1 MQEMWK
7 TFFSSG
13 SFIPHGHC
21 YLWHTPL
28 VWLHVASDSIIAL
41 AYFSIPITLVYFIS
55 KREDLPFN
63 WIFALFG
70 AFIVACGITHLLELW
85 TLWHPT
91 YWLSGTMKAITALFS
106 FATAI
111 LLLDLIPQALA
122 LPSPAQLESA
132 NQLLEA
138 EIVERQLAEAA
149 LQKAKE
155 ELEIRVEERTAEL
168 KSQTQHLEFANRL
181 LGSEIVERQ
190 LAEAALQKAKEELEI
205 RVEERTAELKCQ
217 AQQLNQALCELQQAQ
232 SKLIHSEKMSSLGQ
246 LVAGVAHEI
255 NNPINFI
262 YGNLTHTREYA
273 DSLLEVVNIYQE
285 QYPNPLPTV
294 QEKIESV
301 DLGFIIS
308 DLPKILIS
316 MKNGAERIFG
326 IVKSLRIFSRHDEA
340 EMKLA
345 DIHEGIES
353 TLMILQSRLNA
364 KPGLW
369 SIQVLKEYANLPKI
383 ECYPG
388 QLNQVFMNIMANA
401 IDALEDDGHNK
412 SIEAN
417 EANPRLIKISTKLL
431 DSEMVEI
438 RITNNGPEITESV
451 IEQLFNPFFTTKP
464 VGKGTGLGLSIG
476 YQIITVRHKG
486 ELQCISAPGK
496 GAEFIIKIPTSLQS
510 TFKKP
515 QTT

>member
-21 YLWHTPL
+21 YLWQTPL

-41 AYFSIPITLVYFIS
+41 AYFSIPITLIYFIS
-55 KREDLPFN
+55 KREDLPFD
-63 WIFALFG
+63 WIFAMFG
-70 AFIVACGITHLLELW
+70 GFIVACGITHIFEVW

-91 YWLSGTMKAITALFS
+91 YWLSGTMKAITAVIS

-111 LLLDLIPQALA
+111 LLVDLIPQALA

-132 NQLLEA
+132 NRLLEA
-138 EIVERQLAEAA
+138 EIVDRQLAEAA
-149 LQKAKE
+149 LKKAKEELETRVEERTAELKSQTQQLELTNRLLASEIVDRQLAEAALKKAKE

-168 KSQTQHLEFANRL
+168 KSQTQQLE
-181 LGSEIVERQ
+181 
-190 LAEAALQKAKEELEI
+190 
-205 RVEERTAELKCQ
+205 
-217 AQQLNQALCELQQAQ
+217 QALSELQQAQ
-232 SKLIHSEKMSSLGQ
+232 SKLIQSEKMSSLGQ

-262 YGNLTHTREYA
+262 YANVTHAREYA
-273 DSLLEVVNIYQE
+273 DTLLELVNIYQE
-285 QYPNPLPTV
+285 QYPNPLPTLK
-294 QEKIESV
+294 EKIQSV
-301 DLGFIIS
+301 DLDFIIY

-316 MKNGAERIFG
+316 MKNGAERILG

-345 DIHEGIES
+345 DVHEGIDS

-364 KPGLW
+364 KPGLGK
-369 SIQVLKEYANLPKI
+369 IQIIKEYSNLPQI

-388 QLNQVFMNIMANA
+388 QLNQVFMNILANA
-401 IDALEDDGHNK
+401 IDALEDDSHSE
-412 SIEAN
+412 SIAGN
-417 EANPRLIKISTKLL
+417 EANRRLIKISTKLS
-431 DSEMVEI
+431 DSEVVEI
-438 RITNNGPEITESV
+438 RISNNGPEITESV
-451 IEQLFNPFFTTKP
+451 RNQLFNPFFTTKP

-476 YQIITVRHKG
+476 YQIITIRHKG

-496 GAEFIIKIPTSLQS
+496 GAEFIIQIPISLQ
-510 TFKKP
+510 
-515 QTT
+515 

>member
-55 KREDLPFN
+55 KRQDLPFD
-63 WIFALFG
+63 WIFGLFG
-70 AFIVACGITHLLELW
+70 AFIVACGLTHIFELW

-91 YWLSGTMKAITALFS
+91 YWLSGTMKAITAFIS

-111 LLLDLIPQALA
+111 LLVDLIPQALA

-149 LQKAKE
+149 LQQAKE

-181 LGSEIVERQ
+181 LASEIVDRQ
-190 LAEAALQKAKEELEI
+190 LAEAALQQAKEELEI
-205 RVEERTAELKCQ
+205 RVEERTAELTFQ
-217 AQQLNQALCELQQAQ
+217 TQQLEQALSELKQAQ
-232 SKLIHSEKMSSLGQ
+232 SKLIQSEKMSSLGQ

-262 YGNLTHTREYA
+262 YGNITHTRQYA
-273 DSLLEVVNIYQE
+273 NSLLELVNLYQE
-285 QYPNPLPTV
+285 QYPNPLPIVHET
-294 QEKIESV
+294 IESV
-301 DLGFIIS
+301 DLDFIIS
-308 DLPKILIS
+308 DLPKILTS
-316 MKNGAERIFG
+316 MKNGAERILG

-340 EMKLA
+340 ERKLA
-345 DIHEGIES
+345 DIHEGIDS

-369 SIQVLKEYANLPKI
+369 SIQVIKEYGTLPKI

-388 QLNQVFMNIMANA
+388 QLNQVFMNIIANA
-401 IDALEDDGHNK
+401 IDALEEDCHSA
-412 SIEAN
+412 SIAAN
-417 EANPRLIKISTKLL
+417 EANPRMIKISTKLL
-431 DSEMVEI
+431 DSEVVEI
-438 RITNNGPEITESV
+438 RISNNGPEITESV
-451 IEQLFNPFFTTKP
+451 RNHLFNPFFTTKP
-464 VGKGTGLGLSIG
+464 VGKGIGLGLSIG
-476 YQIITVRHKG
+476 YQIITVRHQG
-486 ELQCISAPGK
+486 ELQCISAPGQ
-496 GAEFIIKIPTSLQS
+496 GAEFIIKIPISLQ
-510 TFKKP
+510 
-515 QTT
+515 

>member
-55 KREDLPFN
+55 KRQDLPFN
-63 WIFALFG
+63 WIFAMFG
-70 AFIVACGITHLLELW
+70 AFIVACGITHIFEVW

-91 YWLSGTMKAITALFS
+91 YWLSGTMKAITALIS

-111 LLLDLIPQALA
+111 LLVDLMPQALA

-132 NQLLEA
+132 NRLLEAEIVERQLAEVAIQKAKEELEIRVEERTAELKSQTQHLEFANRLLAA

-168 KSQTQHLEFANRL
+168 KSQTQQLE
-181 LGSEIVERQ
+181 Q
-190 LAEAALQKAKEELEI
+190 ALS
-205 RVEERTAELKCQ
+205 ELK
-217 AQQLNQALCELQQAQ
+217 QAQ
-232 SKLIHSEKMSSLGQ
+232 SNLIHSEKMSSLGQ

-262 YGNLTHTREYA
+262 YGNITHTREYA
-273 DSLLEVVNIYQE
+273 NSLVELVNLYQE
-285 QYPNPLPTV
+285 QYPNPLPIV
-294 QEKIESV
+294 QEKIKSV
-301 DLGFIIS
+301 DLYFIIS
-308 DLPKILIS
+308 DLPKILTS

-345 DIHEGIES
+345 DIHEGIDS

-369 SIQVLKEYANLPKI
+369 SIQVIKEYGNLPKI

-388 QLNQVFMNIMANA
+388 QLNQVFMNIIANA
-401 IDALEDDGHNK
+401 IDALEDDSHSE
-412 SIEAN
+412 SIAAN
-417 EANPRLIKISTKLL
+417 EAHPRIIKISTKLL
-431 DSEMVEI
+431 DSEVVEI
-438 RITNNGPEITESV
+438 RISNNGPEITESV
-451 IEQLFNPFFTTKP
+451 MKHLFNPFFTTKP

-476 YQIITVRHKG
+476 YQIITVRHQG
-486 ELQCISAPGK
+486 ELQCISAPGQ
-496 GAEFIIKIPTSLQS
+496 GAEFIIKIPISLQ
-510 TFKKP
+510 
-515 QTT
+515 

>member
-1 MQEMWK
+1 MLEMWK
-7 TFFSSG
+7 TFFTSG
-13 SFIPHGHC
+13 PFIPHGHC

-28 VWLHVASDSIIAL
+28 VWLHLASDSIIAL

-55 KREDLPFN
+55 KREDLPFD

-70 AFIVACGITHLLELW
+70 AFIVACGITHIFELW
-85 TLWHPT
+85 TLWYPT
-91 YWLSGTMKAITALFS
+91 YWLSGTMKAITAVIS

-111 LLLDLIPQALA
+111 LLVDLMPQALA

-132 NQLLEA
+132 NRLLEAEIIERQLAEVALQKAKEELEIRVEERTAELQSQTQHLEFANRLLAA

-149 LQKAKE
+149 LQRAKE

-168 KSQTQHLEFANRL
+168 KSQTQQLE
-181 LGSEIVERQ
+181 
-190 LAEAALQKAKEELEI
+190 
-205 RVEERTAELKCQ
+205 
-217 AQQLNQALCELQQAQ
+217 QALSEVKQAQ
-232 SKLIHSEKMSSLGQ
+232 SNLIHSEKMSSLGQ

-262 YGNLTHTREYA
+262 YGNITHTGQYA
-273 DSLLEVVNIYQE
+273 NSLLELVNLYQE
-285 QYPNPLPTV
+285 QYPNPIPIV
-294 QEKIESV
+294 QEKIESI
-301 DLGFIIS
+301 DLDFIIS

-316 MKNGAERIFG
+316 MINGAERIFG

-340 EMKLA
+340 EMKVA
-345 DIHEGIES
+345 DIHEGIDS

-364 KPGLW
+364 KPGLAN
-369 SIQVLKEYANLPKI
+369 IQVIKEYGNLPRI

-388 QLNQVFMNIMANA
+388 QLNQVFMNILANA
-401 IDALEDDGHNK
+401 IDALEDDSHSE
-412 SIEAN
+412 SIAVN
-417 EANPRLIKISTKLL
+417 EANCHLIKISTKLL
-431 DSEMVEI
+431 DSEVVEI
-438 RITNNGPEITESV
+438 RISNNGPEISESV
-451 IEQLFNPFFTTKP
+451 RNQLFNPFFTTKP

-496 GAEFIIKIPTSLQS
+496 GAEFIIKIPISLQ
-510 TFKKP
+510 
-515 QTT
+515 

>member
-21 YLWHTPL
+21 YLWQTQL

-55 KREDLPFN
+55 KRQDLPFD

-70 AFIVACGITHLLELW
+70 AFIVACGITHIFELW

-91 YWLSGTMKAITALFS
+91 YWLSGTMKAITALIS

-111 LLLDLIPQALA
+111 LLVDLMPQALA

-132 NQLLEA
+132 NRLLEA
-138 EIVERQLAEAA
+138 EIVERHLAEVAI
-149 LQKAKE
+149 QKAKE

-168 KSQTQHLEFANRL
+168 KSQAQHLEFTNRL
-181 LGSEIVERQ
+181 LAAEIVERH
-190 LAEAALQKAKEELEI
+190 LAEAALQKAKEELEM
-205 RVEERTAELKCQ
+205 RVEERTAELQ
-217 AQQLNQALCELQQAQ
+217 SQTQQLEQALSELKQAQ
-232 SKLIHSEKMSSLGQ
+232 SNLIHSEKMSSLGQ
-246 LVAGVAHEI
+246 LVAGIAHEI

-262 YGNLTHTREYA
+262 YGNITHTRQYA
-273 DSLLEVVNIYQE
+273 NSLLELVNLYQE
-285 QYPNPLPTV
+285 QYPHPLPIV
-294 QEKIESV
+294 QEKINYV
-301 DLGFIIS
+301 DLDFIIS
-308 DLPKILIS
+308 DLPKILNS

-345 DIHEGIES
+345 DIHEGIDS

-364 KPGLW
+364 KPGLS
-369 SIQVLKEYANLPKI
+369 SIQVIKEYGNLPKI

-388 QLNQVFMNIMANA
+388 QLNQVFMNIITNA
-401 IDALEDDGHNK
+401 IDALEDDNRSE
-412 SIEAN
+412 SIAAH

-431 DSEMVEI
+431 DSEVVEI
-438 RITNNGPEITESV
+438 RISNNGPEITESV
-451 IEQLFNPFFTTKP
+451 MKQLFNPFFTTKP
-464 VGKGTGLGLSIG
+464 VGKGTGLGLAIG
-476 YQIITVRHKG
+476 YQIITVRHQG
-486 ELQCISAPGK
+486 ELQCISAPGQ
-496 GAEFIIKIPTSLQS
+496 GAEFIIKIPISLQ
-510 TFKKP
+510 
-515 QTT
+515 

>member
-1 MQEMWK
+1 MLEMWK
-7 TFFSSG
+7 TFFTSG
-13 SFIPHGHC
+13 PFIPHGHC

-28 VWLHVASDSIIAL
+28 VWLHLASDSIIAL

-55 KREDLPFN
+55 KREDLPFD

-70 AFIVACGITHLLELW
+70 AFIVACGITHIFELW
-85 TLWHPT
+85 TLWYPT
-91 YWLSGTMKAITALFS
+91 YWLSGTMKAITAVIS

-111 LLLDLIPQALA
+111 LLVDLMPQALA

-132 NQLLEA
+132 NRLLEAEIIERQLAEVALQKAKEELEIRVEERTAELQSQTQHLEFANRLLAA

-149 LQKAKE
+149 LQRAKE

-168 KSQTQHLEFANRL
+168 KSQTQQLE
-181 LGSEIVERQ
+181 
-190 LAEAALQKAKEELEI
+190 
-205 RVEERTAELKCQ
+205 
-217 AQQLNQALCELQQAQ
+217 QALSEVKQAQ
-232 SKLIHSEKMSSLGQ
+232 SNLIHSEKMSSLGQ

-262 YGNLTHTREYA
+262 YGNITHTGQYA
-273 DSLLEVVNIYQE
+273 NSLLELVNLYQE
-285 QYPNPLPTV
+285 QYPNPIPIV
-294 QEKIESV
+294 QEKIESI
-301 DLGFIIS
+301 DLDFIIS

-316 MKNGAERIFG
+316 MINGAERIFG

-340 EMKLA
+340 EMKVA
-345 DIHEGIES
+345 DIHEGIDS

-364 KPGLW
+364 KPGLAN
-369 SIQVLKEYANLPKI
+369 IQVIKEYGNLPRI

-388 QLNQVFMNIMANA
+388 QLNQVFMNILANA
-401 IDALEDDGHNK
+401 IDALEDDSHSE
-412 SIEAN
+412 SITVN
-417 EANPRLIKISTKLL
+417 EANCHLIKISTKLL
-431 DSEMVEI
+431 DSEVVEI
-438 RITNNGPEITESV
+438 RISNNGPEISESV
-451 IEQLFNPFFTTKP
+451 RNQLFNPFFTTKP

-496 GAEFIIKIPTSLQS
+496 GAEFIIKIPISLQ
-510 TFKKP
+510 
-515 QTT
+515 

>member
-7 TFFSSG
+7 SFFTSG
-13 SFIPHGHC
+13 PFIPHGHC

-63 WIFALFG
+63 WIFGLFG
-70 AFIVACGITHLLELW
+70 AFIVACGITHIFEIW

-91 YWLSGTMKAITALFS
+91 YWLSGIMKAITALIS

-111 LLLDLIPQALA
+111 LLVDLMPQALA

-132 NQLLEA
+132 NRLLEA

-149 LQKAKE
+149 LKKAKE

-168 KSQTQHLEFANRL
+168 KSQTQQLE
-181 LGSEIVERQ
+181 Q
-190 LAEAALQKAKEELEI
+190 ALS
-205 RVEERTAELKCQ
+205 ELK
-217 AQQLNQALCELQQAQ
+217 QAQ

-262 YGNLTHTREYA
+262 YANVTHAREYA
-273 DSLLEVVNIYQE
+273 DSLLELVNIYQE
-285 QYPNPLPTV
+285 QYPNPLPTLK
-294 QEKIESV
+294 EKLQCV
-301 DLGFIIS
+301 DLDFIIS

-316 MKNGAERIFG
+316 MKNGAERILG

-345 DIHEGIES
+345 DVHEGIDS
-353 TLMILQSRLNA
+353 TLMIMQSRLNA
-364 KPGLW
+364 KPGLPN
-369 SIQVLKEYANLPKI
+369 IQVIKEYGNLPRI

-388 QLNQVFMNIMANA
+388 QLNQVFMNILANA
-401 IDALEDDGHNK
+401 IDALEENSH
-412 SIEAN
+412 SASLAAN

-431 DSEMVEI
+431 DSEVVEI
-438 RITNNGPEITESV
+438 RISNNGPEITESV
-451 IEQLFNPFFTTKP
+451 RNHLFNPFFTTKP
-464 VGKGTGLGLSIG
+464 VGKGIGLGLSIG
-476 YQIITVRHKG
+476 YQIITVRHQG
-486 ELQCISAPGK
+486 ELQCISAPGQ
-496 GAEFIIKIPTSLQS
+496 GAEFIIKIPISLQ
-510 TFKKP
+510 
-515 QTT
+515 

>member
-21 YLWHTPL
+21 YLWQTQL

-55 KREDLPFN
+55 KRPDLPFD

-70 AFIVACGITHLLELW
+70 AFIVACGMTHIFELW

-91 YWLSGTMKAITALFS
+91 YWLSGTMKAITALIS

-111 LLLDLIPQALA
+111 LLVDLMPQALA
-122 LPSPAQLESA
+122 LPSPAQLASA
-132 NQLLEA
+132 NRLLEAEVFERQLAQVAIQKAKEELEIRVEERTAELKSQTQHLEFANRLLEA

-168 KSQTQHLEFANRL
+168 KSQTQQLE
-181 LGSEIVERQ
+181 Q
-190 LAEAALQKAKEELEI
+190 ALS
-205 RVEERTAELKCQ
+205 ELK
-217 AQQLNQALCELQQAQ
+217 QAQ
-232 SKLIHSEKMSSLGQ
+232 SNLIHSEKMSSLGQ
-246 LVAGVAHEI
+246 LVAGIAHEI

-262 YGNLTHTREYA
+262 YGNITHTRQYA
-273 DSLLEVVNIYQE
+273 SSLLELVNLYQE
-285 QYPNPLPTV
+285 QYPNPLPIV
-294 QEKIESV
+294 QEKINYV
-301 DLGFIIS
+301 DLEFIIS
-308 DLPKILIS
+308 DLPKILTS

-345 DIHEGIES
+345 DIHEGIDS

-369 SIQVLKEYANLPKI
+369 SIQVIKEYGNLPKI

-388 QLNQVFMNIMANA
+388 QLNQVFMNIIANA
-401 IDALEDDGHNK
+401 IDALEDDSHSE
-412 SIEAN
+412 SIAAN
-417 EANPRLIKISTKLL
+417 EANPRIIKISTKLL
-431 DSEMVEI
+431 DSEVVEI
-438 RITNNGPEITESV
+438 RISNNGPEITESV

-476 YQIITVRHKG
+476 YQIITVRHQG

-496 GAEFIIKIPTSLQS
+496 GAEFIIKIPISLQ
-510 TFKKP
+510 
-515 QTT
+515 

>member
-21 YLWHTPL
+21 YLWQTQL
-28 VWLHVASDSIIAL
+28 VGLHVASDSIIAL

-55 KREDLPFN
+55 KRPDLPFD

-70 AFIVACGITHLLELW
+70 AFIVACGMTHLFELW

-91 YWLSGTMKAITALFS
+91 YWLSGTMKAITALIS

-111 LLLDLIPQALA
+111 LLVDLMPQALA
-122 LPSPAQLESA
+122 LPSPAQLASA
-132 NQLLEA
+132 NRLLEA
-138 EIVERQLAEAA
+138 EIVERQLAELAI
-149 LQKAKE
+149 QKAKE

-168 KSQTQHLEFANRL
+168 QSQTQHLEIANRL
-181 LGSEIVERQ
+181 LEAEVVERQ
-190 LAEAALQKAKEELEI
+190 LAEAALKKAKEELEI
-205 RVEERTAELKCQ
+205 RVEERTAELQ
-217 AQQLNQALCELQQAQ
+217 SQTQQLEQALSELKQAQ
-232 SKLIHSEKMSSLGQ
+232 SNLIHSEKMSSLGQ

-262 YGNLTHTREYA
+262 YGNITHTRQYA
-273 DSLLEVVNIYQE
+273 NSLLEVVNLYQE
-285 QYPNPLPTV
+285 QYPNPVPIV
-294 QEKIESV
+294 QEKINYV
-301 DLGFIIS
+301 DLDFMIS
-308 DLPKILIS
+308 DLPKILTS

-345 DIHEGIES
+345 DIHEGIDS

-364 KPGLW
+364 KPGLE
-369 SIQVLKEYANLPKI
+369 SIQVIKEYGNLPKI

-388 QLNQVFMNIMANA
+388 QLNQVFMNIIANA
-401 IDALEDDGHNK
+401 IDALEDDRRSQ
-412 SIEAN
+412 SIAAN
-417 EANPRLIKISTKLL
+417 EANPRIIKISTKLL
-431 DSEMVEI
+431 DSEVVEI
-438 RITNNGPEITESV
+438 RISNNGPEITESV
-451 IEQLFNPFFTTKP
+451 MKQLFNPFFTTKP

-476 YQIITVRHKG
+476 YQIITVRHQG
-486 ELQCISAPGK
+486 ELQCISAPGQ
-496 GAEFIIKIPTSLQS
+496 GAEFIIKIPISLQ
-510 TFKKP
+510 
-515 QTT
+515 

>member
-55 KREDLPFN
+55 KREDLPFD

-70 AFIVACGITHLLELW
+70 AFIVACGITHLFELW

-91 YWLSGTMKAITALFS
+91 YWLSGTMKAITALIS

-111 LLLDLIPQALA
+111 LLVDLMPQALA

-132 NQLLEA
+132 NRLLEA
-138 EIVERQLAEAA
+138 EIVERQLAELAI
-149 LQKAKE
+149 QQAKE

-181 LGSEIVERQ
+181 LAAEIVERH

-205 RVEERTAELKCQ
+205 RVEERTAELQ
-217 AQQLNQALCELQQAQ
+217 FQTQQLEQALSELKQAQ
-232 SKLIHSEKMSSLGQ
+232 SNLIHSEKMSSLGQ
-246 LVAGVAHEI
+246 LVAGIAHEI

-262 YGNLTHTREYA
+262 YGNITHTREYA
-273 DSLLEVVNIYQE
+273 YSLVEVVNLYQE
-285 QYPNPLPTV
+285 QYPTPVPIV
-294 QEKIESV
+294 QEKIKSV
-301 DLGFIIS
+301 DLDFIIS
-308 DLPKILIS
+308 DLPKILTS

-340 EMKLA
+340 ERKLA
-345 DIHEGIES
+345 DIHEGIDS
-353 TLMILQSRLNA
+353 TLMILQSRLNS
-364 KPGLW
+364 KPGLG
-369 SIQVLKEYANLPKI
+369 SIQVIKEYGNLPKI

-388 QLNQVFMNIMANA
+388 QLNQVFMNIIANA
-401 IDALEDDGHNK
+401 IDALEEDNRSE
-412 SIEAN
+412 SIAAN
-417 EANPRLIKISTKLL
+417 EANPRIIKISTKLL
-431 DSEMVEI
+431 DSKVVEI
-438 RITNNGPEITESV
+438 RIRNNGPEITESV
-451 IEQLFNPFFTTKP
+451 MKQLFNPFFTTKP

-476 YQIITVRHKG
+476 YQIITVRHQG
-486 ELQCISAPGK
+486 ELQCISAPGQ
-496 GAEFIIKIPTSLQS
+496 GAEFIIKIPISLQ
-510 TFKKP
+510 
-515 QTT
+515 

>member
-21 YLWHTPL
+21 CLWQTQL

-55 KREDLPFN
+55 KRQDLPFD
-63 WIFALFG
+63 WVFALFG
-70 AFIVACGITHLLELW
+70 AFIVACGITHIFELW

-91 YWLSGTMKAITALFS
+91 YWLSGTMKAITALIS

-111 LLLDLIPQALA
+111 LLVDLMPQALA
-122 LPSPAQLESA
+122 LPSPAQLASA
-132 NQLLEA
+132 NRLLEA

-149 LQKAKE
+149 IQKAKE

-181 LGSEIVERQ
+181 LAAEIVERQ
-190 LAEAALQKAKEELEI
+190 LAEAALKKAKEELEI
-205 RVEERTAELKCQ
+205 RVEERTAELMFET
-217 AQQLNQALCELQQAQ
+217 QQLEQALSELKQAQ
-232 SKLIHSEKMSSLGQ
+232 SNLIHSEKMSSLGQ
-246 LVAGVAHEI
+246 LVAGIAHEI

-262 YGNLTHTREYA
+262 YGNITHTRQYA
-273 DSLLEVVNIYQE
+273 NSLLEVVNLYQE
-285 QYPNPLPTV
+285 QYPNPVPIV
-294 QEKIESV
+294 QEKIKYV
-301 DLGFIIS
+301 DLDFIIS
-308 DLPKILIS
+308 DLPKILTS

-345 DIHEGIES
+345 DIHEGINS

-364 KPGLW
+364 KPGLS
-369 SIQVLKEYANLPKI
+369 SIQVIKEYGNLPKI

-388 QLNQVFMNIMANA
+388 QLNQVFMNILANA
-401 IDALEDDGHNK
+401 IDALEDDNPSE
-412 SIEAN
+412 SIAAN
-417 EANPRLIKISTKLL
+417 EANPRIIKISTKLL
-431 DSEMVEI
+431 DSEVVEI
-438 RITNNGPEITESV
+438 RISNNGPEITESV
-451 IEQLFNPFFTTKP
+451 MKQLFNPFFTTKP
-464 VGKGTGLGLSIG
+464 VGKGTGLGLAIG
-476 YQIITVRHKG
+476 YQIITVRHQG

-496 GAEFIIKIPTSLQS
+496 GAEFIIKIPISLQ
-510 TFKKP
+510 
-515 QTT
+515 

>member
-41 AYFSIPITLVYFIS
+41 AYFSIPITLIYFIS
-55 KREDLPFN
+55 KREDLPFD

-70 AFIVACGITHLLELW
+70 AFIVACGITHIFELW

-91 YWLSGTMKAITALFS
+91 YWLSGTMKAITALIS

-111 LLLDLIPQALA
+111 LLVDLIPQALA

-132 NQLLEA
+132 NRLLA
-138 EIVERQLAEAA
+138 SEIVERQLAEAA
-149 LQKAKE
+149 LKKAKEELEIRVEERTAELKFKTQQLELANRLLASEIVERQLAETALKKSKE

-168 KSQTQHLEFANRL
+168 KSQTQQLE
-181 LGSEIVERQ
+181 
-190 LAEAALQKAKEELEI
+190 
-205 RVEERTAELKCQ
+205 
-217 AQQLNQALCELQQAQ
+217 QALSELQQAQ
-232 SKLIHSEKMSSLGQ
+232 SKLIQSEKMSSLGQ

-262 YGNLTHTREYA
+262 YANVTHAREYA
-273 DSLLEVVNIYQE
+273 DSLLELVNIYQE
-285 QYPNPLPTV
+285 QYPNPLPTLK
-294 QEKIESV
+294 EKLQSV
-301 DLGFIIS
+301 DLDFIIY

-316 MKNGAERIFG
+316 MKNGAERILG
-326 IVKSLRIFSRHDEA
+326 IVKSLRVFSRHDEA

-345 DIHEGIES
+345 DVHEGIDS

-364 KPGLW
+364 KPGLGK
-369 SIQVLKEYANLPKI
+369 IQIIKEYGNLPQI

-388 QLNQVFMNIMANA
+388 QLNQVFMNILANA
-401 IDALEDDGHNK
+401 IDALEEDSHSEG
-412 SIEAN
+412 IAAN
-417 EANPRLIKISTKLL
+417 EANRPLIKISTKLL
-431 DSEMVEI
+431 DSEVVEI
-438 RITNNGPEITESV
+438 RIRNNGPEITESV
-451 IEQLFNPFFTTKP
+451 RNQLFNPFFTTKP

-496 GAEFIIKIPTSLQS
+496 GAEFIIKIPIRLQ
-510 TFKKP
+510 
-515 QTT
+515 

>member
-21 YLWHTPL
+21 YLWQTQL

-55 KREDLPFN
+55 KRPDLPFD

-70 AFIVACGITHLLELW
+70 AFIVACGMTHLFELW

-91 YWLSGTMKAITALFS
+91 YWLSGTMKAITALIS

-111 LLLDLIPQALA
+111 LLVDLMPQALA

-132 NQLLEA
+132 NRLLEAEIVERQLAEVAIQKAKEELEIRVEERTAELKSQTQHLELTNRLLAA

-168 KSQTQHLEFANRL
+168 QSQTQQLE
-181 LGSEIVERQ
+181 Q
-190 LAEAALQKAKEELEI
+190 ALS
-205 RVEERTAELKCQ
+205 ELK
-217 AQQLNQALCELQQAQ
+217 QAQ
-232 SKLIHSEKMSSLGQ
+232 SNLIHSEKMSSLGQ
-246 LVAGVAHEI
+246 LVAGIAHEI

-262 YGNLTHTREYA
+262 YGNITHTRQYA
-273 DSLLEVVNIYQE
+273 NSLLELVNLYQE
-285 QYPNPLPTV
+285 QYPNPVPIV
-294 QEKIESV
+294 QEKIYSV
-301 DLGFIIS
+301 DLDFIIS
-308 DLPKILIS
+308 DLPKILTS

-340 EMKLA
+340 EMKVA
-345 DIHEGIES
+345 DIHEGIDS

-369 SIQVLKEYANLPKI
+369 SIQVIKEYGNLPKI
-383 ECYPG
+383 DCYPG
-388 QLNQVFMNIMANA
+388 QLNQVFMNIIANA
-401 IDALEDDGHNK
+401 IDALEDDSRSE
-412 SIEAN
+412 SIAAN
-417 EANPRLIKISTKLL
+417 EANPRSIKISTKLL
-431 DSEMVEI
+431 DSEVVEI
-438 RITNNGPEITESV
+438 RISNNGPEITESV
-451 IEQLFNPFFTTKP
+451 MKQLFNPFFTTKP
-464 VGKGTGLGLSIG
+464 VGKGRGLGLSIS
-476 YQIITVRHKG
+476 YQIITVRHQG

-496 GAEFIIKIPTSLQS
+496 GAEFIIKIPISLQ
-510 TFKKP
+510 
-515 QTT
+515 

>member
-13 SFIPHGHC
+13 PFIPHGHC
-21 YLWHTPL
+21 YLWQTPL
-28 VWLHVASDSIIAL
+28 VWLHLTSDSIIAL

-55 KREDLPFN
+55 KREDLPFD
-63 WIFALFG
+63 WIFAMFG
-70 AFIVACGITHLLELW
+70 GFIVACGITHIFEVW

-91 YWLSGTMKAITALFS
+91 YWISGTMKAITAMIS

-111 LLLDLIPQALA
+111 LLVDLMPQALA

-132 NQLLEA
+132 NRLLEA

-181 LGSEIVERQ
+181 LASEIVERQ

-217 AQQLNQALCELQQAQ
+217 TQQLEQALSELKQAQ
-232 SKLIHSEKMSSLGQ
+232 SNLIQSEKMSSLGQ

-262 YGNLTHTREYA
+262 YGNVTPAREYA
-273 DSLLEVVNIYQE
+273 DSLLEVVNVYQE
-285 QYPNPLPTV
+285 QYPNPLPV
-294 QEKIESV
+294 VKEKLKSV
-301 DLGFIIS
+301 DLDFITS
-308 DLPKILIS
+308 DLRQILIS
-316 MKNGAERIFG
+316 IKKGAERILG

-345 DIHEGIES
+345 DIHEGIDS

-364 KPGLW
+364 NPGFA
-369 SIQVLKEYANLPKI
+369 SIQVIKEYGNLPQI

-388 QLNQVFMNIMANA
+388 QLNQVFMNILANA
-401 IDALEDDGHNK
+401 IDALEEDSNSA
-412 SIEAN
+412 SIATN
-417 EANPRLIKISTKLL
+417 EANPRAIKISTQILE
-431 DSEMVEI
+431 SQVVEI
-438 RITNNGPEITESV
+438 RISNNGSEITESV
-451 IEQLFNPFFTTKP
+451 RNQLFNPFFTTKP
-464 VGKGTGLGLSIG
+464 VGKGIGLGLSIS
-476 YQIITVRHKG
+476 YQIITARHKG

-496 GAEFIIKIPTSLQS
+496 GAEFIIKIPKRL
-510 TFKKP
+510 K
-515 QTT
+515 

>member
-13 SFIPHGHC
+13 PFIPHGHC
-21 YLWHTPL
+21 YLWQTPL
-28 VWLHVASDSIIAL
+28 VWLHLTSDSIIAL

-55 KREDLPFN
+55 KREDLPFD
-63 WIFALFG
+63 WIFAMFG
-70 AFIVACGITHLLELW
+70 GFIVACGITHIFEVW
-85 TLWHPT
+85 TLWYPT
-91 YWLSGTMKAITALFS
+91 YWVSGTMKAITAIIS

-111 LLLDLIPQALA
+111 LLVDLMPQALA

-132 NQLLEA
+132 NLLLEA
-138 EIVERQLAEAA
+138 EIVERQLAECA

-155 ELEIRVEERTAEL
+155 ELEIRVEERTGEL
-168 KSQTQHLEFANRL
+168 KSQTQNLELANRL
-181 LGSEIVERQ
+181 LASEIVERQ

-217 AQQLNQALCELQQAQ
+217 TQQIEQALSELKQAQ
-232 SKLIHSEKMSSLGQ
+232 SNLIQSEKMSSLGQ

-262 YGNLTHTREYA
+262 YGNVTPAREYA

-285 QYPNPLPTV
+285 QYPNPLPV
-294 QEKIESV
+294 VKEKLKSV
-301 DLGFIIS
+301 DLDFIKS
-308 DLPKILIS
+308 DLRKILIS
-316 MKNGAERIFG
+316 IKKGAERILG

-345 DIHEGIES
+345 DIHEGIDS

-364 KPGLW
+364 NPGLV
-369 SIQVLKEYANLPKI
+369 SIQVIKEYGNLPQI

-388 QLNQVFMNIMANA
+388 QLNQVFMNILANA
-401 IDALEDDGHNK
+401 IDALEEDSHSQ
-412 SIEAN
+412 SIAAN
-417 EANPRLIKISTKLL
+417 EANPRQIKISTQIL
-431 DSEMVEI
+431 DSEVVEI
-438 RITNNGPEITESV
+438 RISNNGSEITESV
-451 IEQLFNPFFTTKP
+451 RNQLFNPFFTTKP
-464 VGKGTGLGLSIG
+464 VGKGIGLGLSIG
-476 YQIITVRHKG
+476 YQIITARHKG

-496 GAEFIIKIPTSLQS
+496 GAEFIIKIPMRL
-510 TFKKP
+510 K
-515 QTT
+515 